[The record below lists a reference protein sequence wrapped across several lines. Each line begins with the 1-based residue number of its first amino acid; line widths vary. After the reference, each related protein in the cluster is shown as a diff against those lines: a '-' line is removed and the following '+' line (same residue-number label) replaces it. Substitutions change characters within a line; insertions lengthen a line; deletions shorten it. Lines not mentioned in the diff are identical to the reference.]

1 MVNLAINESR
11 IKPVAEHFWAKRYDL
26 TRDDLDTI
34 DGTFLR
40 ECCGPSFAYLDPV
53 MEAMDQGDPD
63 FDVPVRECQLSG
75 LVEATVVV
83 PGRLRTKTERDI
95 TLGVQVPVVTVASA
109 SVQNR
114 EWNGRRVELEMRR
127 RFPSLAEN
135 YPFGKGRVSFRFP
148 EGCVQPPFLQLLVPP
163 ESLDGHEL
171 HPSPTALIKVA
182 ISAHS
187 TPDGFP
193 PEGVVAASYD
203 AVTSKTGWRYRLR
216 EARVQNQ
223 EPHAAVRGWAISLMK
238 MATGQTASKTVGWF
252 ASEFPMALSDSE
264 KSFYEARN
272 NVVERI
278 PEVSFLKKD
287 TPSKKRG

>member
-1 MVNLAINESR
+1 VDNLVISESR
-11 IKPVAEHFWAKRYDL
+11 IKPVAAHFWAKWHDL
-26 TRDDLDTI
+26 TLDDLDTI
-34 DGTFLR
+34 DGTFLH
-40 ECCGPSFAYLDPV
+40 ECCGPSFAYLDPY
-53 MEAMDQGDPD
+53 MGAMDEGDHD
-63 FDVPVRECQLSG
+63 FDAPVGECQLSG
-75 LVEATVVV
+75 LVDAQIVV
-83 PGRLRTKTERDI
+83 PGRLRTRTERDI

-114 EWNGRRVELEMRR
+114 EWNGKRVELEMRR
-127 RFPSLAEN
+127 RFHSLGEN
-135 YPFGKGRVSFRFP
+135 YPLGKGSVSFRFP
-148 EGCVQPPFLQLLVPP
+148 EGCVQPPFLQLLVPS
-163 ESLDGHEL
+163 ESLDGHER
-171 HPSPTALIKVA
+171 HPSPTELIKVA

-187 TPDGFP
+187 TPNGFP

-203 AVTSKTGWRYRLR
+203 AVTSKTGWRDQLR

-252 ASEFPMALSDSE
+252 ASEFPMAFSDSE

-272 NVVERI
+272 NIIERI